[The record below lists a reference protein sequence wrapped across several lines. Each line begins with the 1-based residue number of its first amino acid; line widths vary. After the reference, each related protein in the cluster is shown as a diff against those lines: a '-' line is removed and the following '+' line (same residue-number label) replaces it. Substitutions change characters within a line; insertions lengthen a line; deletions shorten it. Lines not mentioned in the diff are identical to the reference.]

1 MEGHRP
7 RWPRVALC
15 ATLPPVTKNQARA
28 TRNAARCA
36 VPIRGFFEFGR
47 YASKSFSAK
56 VEKMTQPAHVVE
68 AQRRQ
73 DEIIRQM
80 TPCRRL
86 EIAMALYR
94 TAWDYKQAWLR
105 GQHSEWSADQIASAT
120 RRIFQTGHAGD

>member
-1 MEGHRP
+1 MP
-7 RWPRVALC
+7 
-15 ATLPPVTKNQARA
+15 
-28 TRNAARCA
+28 
-36 VPIRGFFEFGR
+36 
-47 YASKSFSAK
+47 
-56 VEKMTQPAHVVE
+56 QPAHVAE

-73 DEIIRQM
+73 DDIIRRM

-105 GQHSEWSADQIASAT
+105 SQHPDWSEEKIASAT

>member
-1 MEGHRP
+1 
-7 RWPRVALC
+7 V
-15 ATLPPVTKNQARA
+15 K
-28 TRNAARCA
+28 
-36 VPIRGFFEFGR
+36 IRILSWLFESGR
-47 YASKSFSAK
+47 YASKNFSAK
-56 VEKMTQPAHVVE
+56 VERMTPPAHVAEV
-68 AQRRQ
+68 QRRQ

-105 GQHSEWSADQIASAT
+105 GQYSEWSPEQIASVT